1 MSESDN
7 RRQSAEGLSDE
18 LDKFCR
24 SESLSESGLREIIE
38 RHELTSNN
46 EDTDGQYKTM
56 FFHYACC
63 NERVNEGIIRCL
75 LEYFPA
81 AAKATNQ
88 KGARLSILHA
98 KTQM

>member
-7 RRQSAEGLSDE
+7 RRQSAEALTNE
-18 LDKFCR
+18 LALLCH
-24 SESLSESGLREIIE
+24 SESHSESGLSEIIE

-46 EDTDGQYKTM
+46 DDTDGQYKQI

-63 NERVNEGIIRCL
+63 NERVNEGIIRLL
-75 LEYFPA
+75 LEYFPD

-88 KGARLSILHA
+88 NG
-98 KTQM
+98 